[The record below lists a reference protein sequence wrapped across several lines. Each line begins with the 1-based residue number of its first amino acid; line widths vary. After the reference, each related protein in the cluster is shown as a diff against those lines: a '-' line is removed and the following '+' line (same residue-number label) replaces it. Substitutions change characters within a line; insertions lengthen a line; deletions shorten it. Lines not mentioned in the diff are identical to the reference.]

1 MKRFLATLF
10 VSASISTM
18 SAQEVLVGDMN
29 GDGKLTISDVTN
41 LAETITGKKSAKT
54 LNVISIDNKKI
65 AGTWTSKSSTI
76 TFEENGTTK
85 YANGTKY
92 KYLPSEGM
100 VLIYNF
106 YGKAINVFNVLSITD
121 DYMVISKSGDSDYEF
136 YHKGNVY
143 INTPLQDIVTV
154 SEGITFSINNSDSAF
169 PWVNN
174 SGTLHPTN
182 TGVNSSDSYIA
193 MQVSCEEDFVVSFD
207 WEVSSE
213 NFYDYLYYS
222 VDGGSKTK
230 YSGKQNLQHKLI
242 QLKAGTHTIAFGY
255 YKDSNMG
262 ENEDIGWIS
271 NITIKKVSQIG
282 DYNGHD
288 YVDLGLASGTK
299 WATMNVGA
307 NKVTDSGN
315 YYAWGE
321 TSSKTNYSWSTYIVT
336 STGNCGTSNDPMKE
350 YVYPNSKTIAETQY
364 DVAHTKWGGTWR
376 MPTSA
381 EFTELRNSCY
391 WEWTTNYKG
400 TSISGYIVYKV
411 KSNADRGLYS
421 FDQPSLSATYSTA
434 DTHIFLPASGLYSNG
449 TINSNNTYGYYWS
462 STSGANNAEYAYYFA
477 FNNKHIGWGEF
488 GRYFGRTI
496 RPISE

>member
-1 MKRFLATLF
+1 MKRFLATLL
-10 VSASISTM
+10 VSASISTL
-18 SAQEVLVGDMN
+18 SAQDILVGDMN
-29 GDGKLTISDVTN
+29 GDGELTISDVTN
-41 LAETITGKKSAKT
+41 LVETITGKSSIKT
-54 LNVISIDNKKI
+54 LNAISINNKKI
-65 AGTWTSKSSTI
+65 AGTWTSKSNTI
-76 TFEENGTTK
+76 TFGENGTTK
-85 YANGTKY
+85 FANGSKY
-92 KYLPSEGM
+92 KYLSSEGI
-100 VLIYNF
+100 VIIYNSS
-106 YGKAINVFNVLSITD
+106 GKAINVFNVLSITD

-136 YHKGNVY
+136 YLKGNTY
-143 INTPLQDIVTV
+143 TNPSFQDIVTV
-154 SEGITFSINNSDSAF
+154 SEGISFSINNSDSAF
-169 PWVNN
+169 PWVKN
-174 SGTLHPTN
+174 SGTLQPTN
-182 TGVNSSDSYIA
+182 TGVNSSNSYIT
-193 MQVSCEEDFVVSFD
+193 MQVSCEEDFVTSFD

-222 VDGGSKTK
+222 VDGGSKIK

-242 QLKAGTHTIAFGY
+242 QLKAGTHTIVFGY

-262 ENEDIGWIS
+262 ENEDIGRIS

-307 NKVTDSGN
+307 NNVTEQGK

-321 TSSKTNYSWSTYIVT
+321 VSSKVNYSWNTYIAT
-336 STGNCGTSNDPMKE
+336 SPEICGKSNDPLKDF
-350 YVYPNSKTIAETQY
+350 VYPNTKAITSTMY
-364 DVAHTKWGGTWR
+364 DVAHTEWGGTWR

-381 EFTELRNSCY
+381 EFTELRNGCY

-400 TSISGYIVYKV
+400 TPISGYIVYKV
-411 KSNADRGLYS
+411 KNNADRGLYS
-421 FDQPSLSATYSTA
+421 FDQPALSATYSTT

-477 FNNKHIGWGEF
+477 FNNKHIGWGEYS
-488 GRYFGRTI
+488 RYFGRSI